1 MPRRAATGYALSVT
15 SGSGRVPKRIVVL
28 APVTVLL
35 TLAIAF
41 VLSGWVPVM
50 VLLAVMVVIF
60 GCVYDG

>member
-1 MPRRAATGYALSVT
+1 MPP
-15 SGSGRVPKRIVVL
+15 GSGRVPKRIVVI

-41 VLSGWVPVM
+41 VLGGWVPVM

-60 GCVYDG
+60 GCVYDGGGLT

>member
-1 MPRRAATGYALSVT
+1 
-15 SGSGRVPKRIVVL
+15 
-28 APVTVLL
+28 VTVLL